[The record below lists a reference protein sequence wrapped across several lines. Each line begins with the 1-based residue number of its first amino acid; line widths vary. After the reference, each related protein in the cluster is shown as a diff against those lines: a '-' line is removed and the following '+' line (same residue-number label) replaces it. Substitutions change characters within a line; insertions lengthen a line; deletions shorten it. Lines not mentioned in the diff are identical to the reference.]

1 MPTIHANGVALHY
14 LQAGTGPDL
23 IMLHGLSGNL
33 ATWHHRIV
41 PLLQD
46 DFRITTYDLRGHGRS
61 SMPPSGYTTHDMSAD
76 LLALMDGLGIASA
89 HLAGHSFGADIA
101 LHFALLYPARAGR
114 LTLIEPGIAALVH
127 GRSDGEWGGWRQW
140 ARDLE
145 RLTGEP
151 VPPEH
156 RTDLGYM
163 LRRSIEVQVLSGPLK
178 GLPLRTDRI
187 FRLLDTTTIIADHAV
202 VGELTLDNLAAIP
215 HQKLLICDGESAS
228 ISSFTV
234 LRTLLTNCT
243 ALVVPGTQMP
253 HFAPLEAPASLIEHV
268 TRFLGIHPHPDAVS
282 PAPVGLPFTM
292 SKHDAD
298 RSQDHP

>member
-33 ATWHHRIV
+33 ATWHHRFV
-41 PLLQD
+41 PLLQS

-61 SMPPSGYTTHDMSAD
+61 GMPRHGYTTRDMAAD
-76 LLALMDGLGIASA
+76 LVALMDALGIATA
-89 HLAGHSFGADIA
+89 DLAGHSFGADIA
-101 LHFALLYPARAGR
+101 LHFALLYPARVRR
-114 LTLIEPGIAALVH
+114 LTLIEPGIPALVH
-127 GRSDGEWGGWRQW
+127 GRADGEWRGWRQW

-151 VPPEH
+151 VPSER

-163 LRRSIEVQVLSGPLK
+163 LRRSIEVQIVSGPLK
-178 GLPLRTDRI
+178 GLPQRTERI
-187 FRLLDTTTIIADHAV
+187 FKLLDTTTIIADHAV
-202 VGELTLDNLAAIP
+202 VGGLTLDNLATIP
-215 HQKLLICDGESAS
+215 HPKLLVCDGESAS

-234 LRTLLTNCT
+234 LRNLLTNCT
-243 ALVVPGTQMP
+243 ALVVPGTQLP

-268 TRFLGIHPHPDAVS
+268 TRFLGIDYHPDAVS

-292 SKHDAD
+292 SRHDAES
-298 RSQDHP
+298 SQDHP